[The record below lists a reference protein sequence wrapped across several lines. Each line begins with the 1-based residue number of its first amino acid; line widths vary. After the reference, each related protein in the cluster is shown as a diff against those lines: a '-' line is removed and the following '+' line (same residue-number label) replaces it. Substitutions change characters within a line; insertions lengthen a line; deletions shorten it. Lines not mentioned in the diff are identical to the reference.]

1 MGVLMGK
8 ILINDQAV
16 NASFLLDSEN
26 HPHIS
31 FDDPAYIRAET
42 ILLNKNDRSVH
53 AVLYEG
59 QFLIGHL
66 PAELGDSFARH
77 KSITLSA
84 DHFTGKKI
92 SLTAN
97 LIHH

>member
-1 MGVLMGK
+1 MGT
-8 ILINDQAV
+8 ILVSDNSIKAQI
-16 NASFLLDSEN
+16 SLDSEN
-26 HPHIS
+26 LPFIS

-42 ILLNKNDRSVH
+42 VIFKKEDCSVH

-59 QFLIGHL
+59 QFLIGHV
-66 PAELGDSFARH
+66 PKELNLSYSKS

-97 LIHH
+97 LVQY

>member
-1 MGVLMGK
+1 MAK
-8 ILINDQAV
+8 ILISDSAIKAQISLDNDD
-16 NASFLLDSEN
+16 L
-26 HPHIS
+26 PYIS

-42 ILLNKNDRSVH
+42 VIFNREDRSVH

-59 QFLIGHL
+59 QFLIGHVSE
-66 PAELGDSFARH
+66 ELNLSYSKH

-92 SLTAN
+92 SLTAS
-97 LIHH
+97 LVQH